1 MGRLAITLLVLC
13 ALAAALPARGADPK
27 AFELAFPQEWI
38 TLVVK
43 KALLDAQV
51 NIHGQARRVPVDDVS
66 ISFEPGSRIV
76 FALRTDIE
84 TARELARTESGS
96 AARALTRFLERAR
109 DDHELV
115 FTFRGRLSILPPDR
129 PRDAAVAVDFDQSD
143 IQLEL
148 RRGGARVAAAPA
160 PLEKLGL
167 WLLHKHVARIPVAAS
182 LEITTRLHWTWHGRW
197 LSSKG
202 HRIVARF
209 LFDQFPFVPFT
220 LDGVATDDRAL
231 KLTGRRE

>member
-1 MGRLAITLLVLC
+1 MRLLAITLLAGC
-13 ALAAALPARGADPK
+13 ALAAAPPVRAADPK

-43 KALLDAQV
+43 KALADAQV
-51 NIHGQARRVPVDDVS
+51 KVHGQARRVPVDDVS
-66 ISFEPGSRIV
+66 IAFEPGSRIA
-76 FALRTDIE
+76 FTLRTDIE
-84 TARELARTESGS
+84 TARELASTESGS
-96 AARALTRFLERAR
+96 AARALNKFLERAA
-109 DDHELV
+109 DDYELV
-115 FTFRGRLSILPPDR
+115 FTFHGRLSIAPPDR
-129 PRDAAVAVDFDQSD
+129 PRDAALAVDFDQSD

-148 RRGGARVAAAPA
+148 RRGGARVASAPA

-167 WLLHKHVARIPVAAS
+167 WLLHRHVARIPVAAS
-182 LEITTRLHWTWHGRW
+182 LEITTRLHWTWHGHW
-197 LSSKG
+197 LSAKG

-231 KLTGRRE
+231 KLSGRRE

>member
-1 MGRLAITLLVLC
+1 MKRLAITLLALC
-13 ALAAALPARGADPK
+13 ALAAAARAADPK

-51 NIHGQARRVPVDDVS
+51 KIRGQERRVPVDDVS
-66 ISFEPGSRIV
+66 IAFEPGSRIV
-76 FALRTDIE
+76 FTLRTDIE
-84 TARELARTESGS
+84 TARELARTESG
-96 AARALTRFLERAR
+96 ATARALNKFLERAR
-109 DDHELV
+109 DDYELV
-115 FTFRGRLSILPPDR
+115 FTFRGRLSIAPPDR
-129 PRDAAVAVDFDQSD
+129 PRDAALAVDFDQSD

-148 RRGGARVAAAPA
+148 RRGGAHAASAPA

-167 WLLHKHVARIPVAAS
+167 WLLHRHVERIPVAAS
-182 LEITTRLHWTWHGRW
+182 LEITTRLRWTWDGHW
-197 LSSKG
+197 LAAKG

-209 LFDQFPFVPFT
+209 LFEQFPFVPFT
-220 LDGVATDDRAL
+220 LDGVSTADRAL